1 MQQFPTQKVRLGLD
15 TIEEVKRGEID
26 TVNWEI
32 YNNGK
37 LVSRF
42 DGLYPTIT
50 LPPKGGIYNLF
61 ATAKVGGD
69 IYKSNISN
77 FYITQDEPT
86 KVAVFAKSVAIDKN
100 TLPIN
105 DKLMAF
111 KGVYQLLDQ
120 NGDWKDLSHDS
131 EGFIKIDS
139 GATAKL
145 YDGNVLIRPKDER
158 NDLTTYDKIDIKSFT
173 SETVKIPEDDSKR

>member
-1 MQQFPTQKVRLGLD
+1 M
-15 TIEEVKRGEID
+15 
-26 TVNWEI
+26 
-32 YNNGK
+32 
-37 LVSRF
+37 
-42 DGLYPTIT
+42 
-50 LPPKGGIYNLF
+50 
-61 ATAKVGGD
+61 
-69 IYKSNISN
+69 
-77 FYITQDEPT
+77 EP
-86 KVAVFAKSVAIDKN
+86 
-100 TLPIN
+100 
-105 DKLMAF
+105 
-111 KGVYQLLDQ
+111 VYQLLDQ